1 MTVYVAEITSPNYP
15 AAYESDQI
23 CSYSVK
29 SEPGSQI
36 SVNFMDLDLHEPD
49 FENNCNTEYL
59 MISERV
65 DSPFSLVGS
74 GGKKFCGQWLPNYPG
89 PSVLLSSKYEIPP
102 PARSLIISLQVS
114 MR

>member
-1 MTVYVAEITSPNYP
+1 MNVYVAEITSPNYP

-59 MISERV
+59 EISERV

-89 PSVLLSSKYEIPP
+89 PSVLLSSKYEMSPP
-102 PARSLIISLQVS
+102 SSLIISLQVS

>member
-74 GGKKFCGQWLPNYPG
+74 SGKKFCGQWLPNYPG
-89 PSVLLSSKYEIPP
+89 PSVLLSSKYEMSPP
-102 PARSLIISLQVS
+102 SSLIISLQVS